1 MERRDF
7 IKSATFAALAM
18 PEMISVKPFA
28 NSKMG
33 VVVHSYAARFGS
45 KVASQKYPGFNNA
58 IDLLEHCRQIG
69 AGGVQ
74 VVIKDWSSDFA
85 KKVRDKRENFG
96 MYLEGS
102 IQLPKT
108 AEAIVNFEN
117 DVKAAK
123 ESGAS
128 IIRTVSLGGRRYEVF
143 HKNGEFQ
150 EFQKKAIDSLR
161 LAEPILRK
169 HKIKLGVENHKD
181 WRANELVNVLK
192 LIDSEWIGV
201 TLDFGNS
208 IAILE
213 DPMEVINTLA
223 PYTFSTHIKD
233 MAVDEYQNGF
243 LLAEVPMGKGILDLP
258 AMVKICQKYNP
269 NVNFN
274 LEMITRDALEIPC
287 ITTDYWASME
297 GVSGYDLAKT
307 LQLVKEKKVKVPI
320 QKISILNAEEK
331 LAAEENNI
339 LESFRF
345 ANDKLAL

>member
-7 IKSATFAALAM
+7 IKSATVAALAM
-18 PEMISVKPFA
+18 PEIIHAKPMLA
-28 NSKMG
+28 NKMG
-33 VVVHSYAARFGS
+33 LVVHSYAARFGS
-45 KVASQKYPGFNNA
+45 KVASQKYPGFNNG
-58 IDLLEHCRQIG
+58 IDLLEHCHQIG

-85 KKVRDKRENFG
+85 KKVRDKHENFG

-108 AEAIVNFEN
+108 VEAVASFEN

-150 EFQKKAIDSLR
+150 EFQKKAIDSLK

-169 HKIKLGVENHKD
+169 HKMKLGIENHKD
-181 WRANELVNVLK
+181 WRANELVNVVK
-192 LIDSEWIGV
+192 LIDSEWLGV

-213 DPMEVINTLA
+213 DPIDVISTLA
-223 PYTFSTHIKD
+223 PYTFSIHIKD

-258 AMVKICQKYNP
+258 EMVKICQKYNP

-287 ITTDYWASME
+287 CTTDYWASME
-297 GVSGYDLAKT
+297 GISGFDLART
-307 LQLVKEKKVKVPI
+307 LQMVKARKVKEPI
-320 QKISILNAEEK
+320 RKISILNAEEK
-331 LAAEENNI
+331 LEAEENNI
-339 LESFRF
+339 LESFKF
-345 ANDKLAL
+345 AKDTLGL